1 LFLVQWEPLLKQYG
15 PKAKY
20 VGGLI

>member
-1 LFLVQWEPLLKQYG
+1 LFLVQWEPLLREYG
-15 PKAKY
+15 PRAKY